1 MTNETVP
8 SQRRRRPGRRFAGAA
23 SIAVLLAVCGTLT
36 ACSTPTPPPSDDANV
51 FLLIA
56 NYSGHHIE
64 VLSAVDDPAAL
75 QHDTGAGFT
84 TEDDASV
91 AMAVFGPDGRIYVA
105 DHGVGRILVYDADA
119 AFAASAPA
127 PVAVI
132 TSADIIEPVALAFNA
147 AGELWVVDRRR
158 SSEGDP
164 HANRLVK
171 LHSAGTA
178 VGPTDLDGT
187 TVVEFD
193 DAASPDF
200 KYDQLGG
207 LFIDQTG
214 NIWVTDVLNWNV
226 ARIDDPDGL
235 LGVVL
240 GVVPDLQFK
249 SVDFAAPDDSAI
261 RNPTSLAMDAD
272 GRLYIG
278 NRGQTSVARFD
289 DPYAVTN
296 NALSVAPSAVIVSG
310 LPNTTLVAVDGD
322 GALWVASS
330 GPADPAT
337 IARFANPGSGMGLQT
352 PAASTT
358 FAWAPANAYA
368 AGGGMLFH
376 TR

>member
-1 MTNETVP
+1 MTNETVLP
-8 SQRRRRPGRRFAGAA
+8 QSRRLGRRLAIVA
-23 SIAVLLAVCGTLT
+23 SIAALLAACG
-36 ACSTPTPPPSDDANV
+36 TPTPPPDEDANV

-64 VLSAVDDPAAL
+64 VLSAVDDPATL
-75 QHDTGAGFT
+75 THDTGAGFT

-119 AFAASAPA
+119 ALAASAPA
-127 PVAVI
+127 PAAVI
-132 TSADIIEPVALAFNA
+132 TSADILEPVALAFNS
-147 AGELWVVDRRR
+147 AGELWVADRRR
-158 SSEGDP
+158 SSQGDP
-164 HANRLVK
+164 STNRLVK
-171 LHSAGTA
+171 LHSVVTA
-178 VGPTDLDGT
+178 AGPTDLDGT

-200 KYDQLGG
+200 KYDQLGA

-226 ARIDDPDGL
+226 ARIDDPEGL

-249 SVDFAAPDDSAI
+249 SVDFGSPNDSAI

-272 GRLYIG
+272 GRLYVG

-289 DPYAVTN
+289 DPYAVPN
-296 NALSVAPSAVIVSG
+296 DAVSVVPSAVMASG
-310 LPNTTLVAVDGD
+310 LPNTTLVAIDGD
-322 GALWVASS
+322 GALWVAAS

-337 IARFANPGSGMGLQT
+337 IARFANPGSGTGLQT
-352 PAASTT
+352 PVASAT